1 MKIVIVGC
9 GKVGRKIA
17 DELVKEGHDLVLIDR
32 DAEIVES
39 TCTALDVLGVVGDAT
54 DMETLREADIENA
67 DVLLAVTESDEK
79 NLLCCLFA
87 KKAGNVKTI
96 ARVREP
102 NYDEGIN
109 FIREELGL
117 AMAIN
122 PERAAANSI
131 ASLIKFPNAVEIE
144 QFAKGMVELLG
155 FVVPDNSILVD
166 NEIMNVI
173 PSLNTQVLICGIE
186 RGDEVIIPNGHT
198 VIRRGDKVFVIANA
212 NKSGEFFEKV
222 GLLPKRIRKAMI
234 VGGSRIAYYLSKE
247 LIASRIDVCIIEE
260 NKSTCERLAELL
272 PEAHIICGD
281 GSSQELL
288 EEEGI
293 RETEA
298 FVSLTNMDEQ
308 NVLLSLY
315 AKNSTNAKT
324 VTKVNHISYDD
335 LISRLDL
342 GSIICPKDI
351 TADSITQFVRAMN
364 NASANNVDTLYKI
377 LDGNAEA
384 LSFTI
389 KEKSEVCDVPL
400 INLDT
405 KDDLLICAIIRNNKV
420 ITPSGKDVIKV
431 GDSVVVVTTHK
442 GLSDIKDIVK

>member
-96 ARVREP
+96 TRVREP

>member
-1 MKIVIVGC
+1 
-9 GKVGRKIA
+9 
-17 DELVKEGHDLVLIDR
+17 
-32 DAEIVES
+32 
-39 TCTALDVLGVVGDAT
+39 
-54 DMETLREADIENA
+54 
-67 DVLLAVTESDEK
+67 
-79 NLLCCLFA
+79 
-87 KKAGNVKTI
+87 
-96 ARVREP
+96 
-102 NYDEGIN
+102 
-109 FIREELGL
+109 
-117 AMAIN
+117 MAIN